1 MIIITIK
8 KIIIIIIIKAI
19 IIKNIKRI
27 KQAIKLTVRVKMVK
41 KLCA

>member
-41 KLCA
+41 NLCA